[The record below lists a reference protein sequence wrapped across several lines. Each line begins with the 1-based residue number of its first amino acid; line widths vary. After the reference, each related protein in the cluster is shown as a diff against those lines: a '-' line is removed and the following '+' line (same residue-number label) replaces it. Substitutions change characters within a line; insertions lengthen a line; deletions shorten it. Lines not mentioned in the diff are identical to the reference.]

1 MGIMMIRLKINTRHF
16 LDVCKEH
23 ERSQQWLEV
32 PLFRWLN
39 DNIGPMKMLKEGE
52 ILHGQG
58 WYFGS
63 NLNEIMRDK
72 GLDYERDLAY
82 YVEVEEPV
90 DEKLITEFMLRW
102 S

>member
-1 MGIMMIRLKINTRHF
+1 MGIIRLKINTRHF
-16 LDVCKEH
+16 IDVCEEH
-23 ERSQQWLEV
+23 ERGKNWLDV

-39 DNIGPMKMLKEGE
+39 NNIGPMKLDKDEGE
-52 ILHGQG
+52 VLHGQG

-63 NLNEIMRDK
+63 NLNEIIMNKNADFEK
-72 GLDYERDLAY
+72 DLCY
-82 YVEVEEPV
+82 YVDIEEPV